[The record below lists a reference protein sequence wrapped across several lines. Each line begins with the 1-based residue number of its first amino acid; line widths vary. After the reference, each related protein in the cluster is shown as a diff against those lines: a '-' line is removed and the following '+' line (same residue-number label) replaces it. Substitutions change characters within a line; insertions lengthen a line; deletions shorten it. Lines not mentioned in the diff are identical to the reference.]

1 MSSFVIQ
8 LPFFI
13 IPFIRDKDQDKHSSN
28 CAASC
33 KGGWWYN
40 RCMAANPT
48 GLSTTSKKNGWQYVV
63 YYHGGERGD
72 KLKDSWAG
80 AEYVLIPK

>member
-13 IPFIRDKDQDKHSSN
+13 IPFIRDKDQDKHSIN
-28 CAASC
+28 CAANNS
-33 KGGWWYN
+33 
-40 RCMAANPT
+40 CMAPNPT

-80 AEYVLIPK
+80 AEYALIPK

>member
-13 IPFIRDKDQDKHSSN
+13 FPLIRDKDQDKHSSN
-28 CAASC
+28 CAASY

-40 RCMAANPT
+40 RCMAVNPT

-63 YYHGGERGD
+63 YYHGGEIGD

-80 AEYVLIPK
+80 AEYVLFPK